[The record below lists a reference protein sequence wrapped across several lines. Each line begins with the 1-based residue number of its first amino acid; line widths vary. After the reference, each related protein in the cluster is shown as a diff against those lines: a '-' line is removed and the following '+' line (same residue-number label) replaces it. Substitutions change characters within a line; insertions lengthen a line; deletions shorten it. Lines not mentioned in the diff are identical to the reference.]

1 MPPIYADTDITTAT
15 IVSVGALDVPPS
27 VVWRAFAEK
36 DVLEQWYG
44 PSDEPA
50 QFENH
55 ELRARTRS
63 LYRVLD
69 REGVERL
76 GYLQFTAVEPE
87 RRLIF
92 TDGTRD
98 EAGRFGPEFLHAV
111 VELEPAGS
119 GTRMFVTQS
128 FADRN
133 DMEQLMLG
141 QLEAVVSALS

>member
-1 MPPIYADTDITTAT
+1 VSPILADTDITTAT
-15 IVSVGALDVPPS
+15 IVSVGVFDVPPS
-27 VVWRAFAEK
+27 VVWRAFAEQPL
-36 DVLEQWYG
+36 LEQWYG

-63 LYRVLD
+63 LYQVTD
-69 REGVERL
+69 RDGERRL

-98 EAGRFGPEFLHAV
+98 ESGAFGPEFLHAV
-111 VELEPAGS
+111 VELEAEGA

-133 DMEQLMLG
+133 DMEQLMLE